1 MMSRFFVK
9 TVLCSIAIFLTACA
23 QTSYV
28 VDMPESSTHTYISSE
43 SQINSVLNFIDERE
57 DADMSFTSG
66 VLPMELVYEG
76 APLDPLT
83 FLEEFTIAELQA
95 RGISV
100 KPGVENATAINVNTF
115 LMRNYRSGGYVPF
128 TVITLLSADIET
140 SEGEQR
146 VVIFLKRGKVPVWSF
161 QEIIEPTLNQPLELL
176 AQTFAAK
183 INAVVYGQVVGDD
196 VVDMLVQDINSG
208 EDGGLTYQHVYQLGF
223 TNNAKAIEPL
233 IEFSKSKD
241 EYIRLAAISA
251 LGTLN
256 AQSQLDYLI
265 SIFRSDAAWQDRAM
279 AAKSVGDLGLM
290 GNKQAMSFMREN
302 VEEILG
308 DSKKVGAA
316 WTREIID
323 LYLAD

>member
-1 MMSRFFVK
+1 MMNRIAVK
-9 TVLCSIAIFLTACA
+9 IVLCSTAVFLSACA
-23 QTSYV
+23 PKSYV
-28 VDMPESSTHTYISSE
+28 VDMPETSPHTYISSE
-43 SQINSVLNFIDERE
+43 SQRESVLNFVDERE
-57 DADMSFTSG
+57 NADMSFTSG
-66 VLPMELVYEG
+66 VLSMDLAYEG
-76 APLDPLT
+76 APLDPME

-95 RGISV
+95 RGIPVSA
-100 KPGVENATAINVNTF
+100 GVENSTAINVNTF
-115 LMRNYRSGGYVPF
+115 LMRNYRSGSYVPF

-161 QEIIEPTLNQPLELL
+161 QEIVEPTLNQPLELL
-176 AQTFAAK
+176 VQTLAAK

-196 VVDMLVQDINSG
+196 VVDQLVRDINSG
-208 EDGGLTYQHVYQLGF
+208 KDGGLTYQHVYQLGF
-223 TNNAKAIEPL
+223 TNNPRAIQPL

-265 SIFRSDAAWQDRAM
+265 SIFKSDADWQDRAM

-290 GNKQAMSFMREN
+290 GNDQAMSFLREN

-308 DSKKVGAA
+308 ESKKVGAA
-316 WTREIID
+316 WAREIVD
-323 LYLAD
+323 LYLAE